1 MAQIIWH
8 EKVLALLDE
17 HIGYAYEVFGKA
29 TAKRWKREIEAFE
42 ERVKLYPE
50 SYTPEELLVD
60 EPILYRHRHL
70 MGRRFKLIHYY
81 DVAEDT
87 VHVVD
92 IWDTRMNPKTLIKR
106 IK

>member
-1 MAQIIWH
+1 MAQIIWY

-70 MGRRFKLIHYY
+70 MGRRF
-81 DVAEDT
+81 
-87 VHVVD
+87 
-92 IWDTRMNPKTLIKR
+92 
-106 IK
+106 